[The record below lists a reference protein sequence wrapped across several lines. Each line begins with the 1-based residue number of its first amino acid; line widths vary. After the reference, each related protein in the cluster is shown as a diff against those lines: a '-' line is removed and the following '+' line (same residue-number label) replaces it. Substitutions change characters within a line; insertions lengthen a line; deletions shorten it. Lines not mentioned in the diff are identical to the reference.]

1 MTIKFHKK
9 IRVSIV
15 VGAFFLFFSCSS
27 QIPNSWALRDIHSL
41 DANIMS
47 TKQWLKIEKRNYKY
61 LDKLMKNEL
70 TYYRKN
76 DFRVYQNLDKEM
88 ESINKCLNKIKSS
101 LSKQVKLAIKI
112 KKRPKLGVFDNGQ
125 NQKKKGL
132 FGKKNKGIST
142 INKSEKAVK
151 VIQSLEKNSIVILEN
166 QSNYSFSLDRLIT
179 IFKKKKYRLVFIRD
193 QVGQWNRQLK
203 DLMHYRERLIPT
215 LDNFNLILSEALFKS
230 AESNYANNIINLSKR
245 IEGYNDQMDRFES
258 YVNNLE
264 SIAGKQVK
272 GLVYLI
278 KEGEEKKYE
287 KKYKKY
293 LANYQNILKEIP
305 KLIESV

>member
-1 MTIKFHKK
+1 M
-9 IRVSIV
+9 
-15 VGAFFLFFSCSS
+15 FFSCSS
-27 QIPNSWALRDIHSL
+27 QIPNSWVLRDIHSL
-41 DANIMS
+41 YANIMN
-47 TKQWLKIEKRNYKY
+47 TKQWLKIEKSNYKY

-70 TYYRKN
+70 IYYRKN
-76 DFRVYQNLDKEM
+76 DFKVFQNLDKEM

-112 KKRPKLGVFDNGQ
+112 KKRPNLGVFDNGQ

-132 FGKKNKGIST
+132 FEKKNKGIST

-151 VIQSLEKNSIVILEN
+151 LIQSLEKNSIVILEN
-166 QSNYSFSLDRLIT
+166 QSNYSLSLDRLIT
-179 IFKKKKYRLVFIRD
+179 IFKKKKYRLVFIRG
-193 QVGQWNRQLK
+193 QVRQWNRQLK

-245 IEGYNDQMDRFES
+245 IERYNDQMDRFES

-287 KKYKKY
+287 KKYKKD
-293 LANYQNILKEIP
+293 LDHYQNILKEIP

>member
-1 MTIKFHKK
+1 M
-9 IRVSIV
+9 
-15 VGAFFLFFSCSS
+15 FFSCSS
-27 QIPNSWALRDIHSL
+27 RIPSSWALRDIHSL
-41 DANIMS
+41 DANIMN
-47 TKQWLKIEKRNYKY
+47 TKQWLKIEKSNYKY
-61 LDKLMKNEL
+61 LEKLMKNEL
-70 TYYRKN
+70 IYYRKN

-88 ESINKCLNKIKSS
+88 ESINKCLNKIKSN

-132 FGKKNKGIST
+132 FGKKNKGFST
-142 INKSEKAVK
+142 FNKSEKAVK
-151 VIQSLEKNSIVILEN
+151 LIHSLEKNSVVILEN
-166 QSNYSFSLDRLIT
+166 QSNYSLSLDRLVT
-179 IFKKKKYRLVFIRD
+179 IFKKKKYRLVFIKD

-203 DLMHYRERLIPT
+203 DLMHDRERLIPT

-230 AESNYANNIINLSKR
+230 AESNYANNVINLSKR
-245 IEGYNDQMDRFES
+245 IERYNEEMDRFES
-258 YVNNLE
+258 YVYNLE

-287 KKYKKY
+287 KKYRKQ
-293 LANYQNILKEIP
+293 LDNYQNILKEIP

>member
-1 MTIKFHKK
+1 
-9 IRVSIV
+9 
-15 VGAFFLFFSCSS
+15 LFFSCSS
-27 QIPNSWALRDIHSL
+27 QIPNSWTLRDIHSL
-41 DANIMS
+41 DANIMN
-47 TKQWLKIEKRNYKY
+47 TKQWLKIEKSNYKY

-112 KKRPKLGVFDNGQ
+112 KKRPKIGVFDNGQ

-132 FGKKNKGIST
+132 FEKKNKGIST
-142 INKSEKAVK
+142 FNKSEKAVK
-151 VIQSLEKNSIVILEN
+151 LIQSLEKNSIVILEN
-166 QSNYSFSLDRLIT
+166 QSNYSLSLDRLIT
-179 IFKKKKYRLVFIRD
+179 IFKKKKYRLVFIRG
-193 QVGQWNRQLK
+193 QVRQWNRQLK
-203 DLMHYRERLIPT
+203 DLMHNRERLIPT

-245 IEGYNDQMDRFES
+245 IERYNDQMDRFES

-287 KKYKKY
+287 IKYRKD
-293 LANYQNILKEIP
+293 LTHYQNILKEIP